1 MSIPSSIAKIFGGGK
16 SAAPQLIAPQL
27 IQPPAPPDTA
37 AADKAAQE
45 ELLRKRTL
53 MRAQGRESTIL
64 NTFETQP
71 IAATTARPSL
81 LGS

>member
-1 MSIPSSIAKIFGGGK
+1 MGFIADIVTGGK
-16 SAAPQLIAPQL
+16 SAAPQL

-64 NTFETQP
+64 NTFKTQP
-71 IAATTARPSL
+71 IATTTARPSL

>member
-1 MSIPSSIAKIFGGGK
+1 MGFIADIVTGGK
-16 SAAPQLIAPQL
+16 SAAPQL

-37 AADKAAQE
+37 AAEKAAQE

-53 MRAQGRESTIL
+53 MRSQGRESTIL

-71 IAATTARPSL
+71 IATTVRPNL
-81 LGS
+81 LGG